1 MTLLKHFDLVFFIG
15 YFLMEIYFFIRENTY
30 FKLKHTTNCNNIK
43 KIMYGVIFLNG
54 NTTYTTFS
62 IFNKIT
68 HFTITSYSIFNI
80 LTINTKEIK

>member
-1 MTLLKHFDLVFFIG
+1 MTLLKHFDLVFFIV

-30 FKLKHTTNCNNIK
+30 FKLKHTTNCNNIT
-43 KIMYGVIFLNG
+43 KIMYGVIFFNG
-54 NTTYTTFS
+54 NTTFS